1 KYVLLRNW
9 LLRHGR
15 LGGIVGLPRF
25 TFKGSGADVSA
36 SVIFIE
42 KRSAPLDSLDA
53 DADYDVAVEVID
65 RVGWVTGDKNG
76 QITYRRD
83 EDDGTFI
90 LGEDDEVIVDSDFP
104 KALHDL
110 RSSQAAEDHPWLRGN
125 VDSADIGA
133 EGAGWSVSVSTVLH
147 DDRYLTLDPK
157 RLSRKRADVVSY
169 ISGGRHFA
177 LGDV

>member
-1 KYVLLRNW
+1 
-9 LLRHGR
+9 
-15 LGGIVGLPRF
+15 
-25 TFKGSGADVSA
+25 
-36 SVIFIE
+36 
-42 KRSAPLDSLDA
+42 
-53 DADYDVAVEVID
+53 
-65 RVGWVTGDKNG
+65 DKNG

-83 EDDGTFI
+83 QDDGTFI
-90 LGEDDEVIVDSDFP
+90 LDEDDEVIVDSDFP
-104 KALHDL
+104 KALHDI
-110 RSSQAAEDHPWLRGN
+110 RSSQAAEDHPWLTGN

-177 LGDV
+177 LGDVIDFLPDRTGRDGRPTAVDSGTRYKYVEIQDVQEGAFRWTVRSAWELTSR